1 MFGLRKGFLGL
12 GPVLMAGG
20 LLAAAYPA
28 YGGEADVLEVQVNG
42 AEGTYRFE
50 VTVRHADVGWDHYAD
65 AWEIVGPDGEVIAT
79 RELAHPHVEEQPFTR
94 SLLSVEIPDGIA
106 EVTVRARDSVHGH
119 GGEEITVELP

>member
-1 MFGLRKGFLGL
+1 MRRLQRGGL
-12 GPVLMAGG
+12 GFAPILIAAG

-42 AEGTYRFE
+42 TEGIYRFE
-50 VTVRHADVGWDHYAD
+50 VSVRHADEGWDHYAD
-65 AWEIVGPDGEVIAT
+65 AWEIIGPDGEVIAT

-94 SLLSVEIPDGIA
+94 SLPSVEIPDGLT
-106 EVTVRARDSVHGH
+106 EVTVRARDSVHGY